1 MKDEWRWAREGQGL
15 LSDFLGEVPPDL
27 RLEKL
32 EEAGAF
38 RAEGAAGAEAWRQE
52 QMWRAQR
59 AARGPGWLEWSDLGV
74 GEGGWGRD
82 GLRGFSGAMK
92 HQFAMG
98 FSVQFAFRMGE
109 TGVDSSFSRE
119 NPSLSSA

>member
-15 LSDFLGEVPPDL
+15 LSDFLGEVPPAL

-59 AARGPGWLEWSDLGV
+59 ALGDQDGWNGV
-74 GEGGWGRD
+74 TWGWG
-82 GLRGFSGAMK
+82 
-92 HQFAMG
+92 
-98 FSVQFAFRMGE
+98 E
-109 TGVDSSFSRE
+109 
-119 NPSLSSA
+119 